1 MARPGGAAPTLSNAE
16 IAKVLL
22 GLAQMLAVQRENPFK
37 VRAYRRAAKA
47 IANTGESIDEL
58 VRRGADL
65 TDIPGIGTGIAG
77 AIREIV
83 EGGGA
88 LSQLE
93 TLRAGADQHTA
104 GLRDYP
110 LLDPKRVQR
119 IYKKLGISSV
129 RELKERLESGDI
141 GRLMGVR
148 MEHHVRQA
156 LSPGTEMQLY
166 EADQIVPPIKEF
178 LIGQCGADRVEA
190 AGDYRRRMEIIRQV
204 SFLVQTDDFEQVVDA
219 FSRYGGRITLIE
231 ADTASATFQHP
242 SGLRVRI
249 TGGPARLWGLSL
261 IVATGS
267 EQHLENLQEA
277 GYDLLALARGKA
289 GFKTEAA
296 VYRKLGLE
304 PIPPELREG
313 HDEVVRAAAG
323 RLPELITTADI
334 RGELHTHTVA
344 SDGTRTIEQM
354 AEVARRRGY
363 EYLGITDHSQ
373 SLKIARGVPEVDLWA
388 QIRCIDQLN
397 DRGTLGV
404 RILKSAEVDILAD
417 GRLDYSDAVLNE
429 LDYTVCSIHSRFT
442 LGRTAQTER
451 IMRAMDNRYFT
462 ILGHPTGRQLLRRPG
477 YEVDFERIVEHA
489 RKNGCFFEINSNPD
503 RLDLSAANARR
514 AVEAGVKIAINTDA
528 HSAGELDF
536 ITYGVDQARRAGLE
550 SRSILNCLAW
560 AELQRLVR
568 R

>member
-1 MARPGGAAPTLSNAE
+1 MARPGGAVPTLSNAE

-47 IANTGESIDEL
+47 IANAGESIDEL

-65 TDIPGIGTGIAG
+65 TTIPGIGAAIAG
-77 AIREIV
+77 AIREMV
-83 EGGGA
+83 ERGGA

-93 TLRAGADQHTA
+93 TLQAGADEHTA
-104 GLRDYP
+104 ALRDYP
-110 LLDPKRVQR
+110 LLDPKRVER

-129 RELKERLESGDI
+129 GELKERLERGDI

-156 LSPGTEMQLY
+156 LSPGTEMLLY
-166 EADQIVPPIKEF
+166 EADQIVPPIKQF
-178 LIGQCGADRVEA
+178 LIEQCGAERVEA
-190 AGDYRRRMEIIRQV
+190 AGDYRRRMEIIREV
-204 SFLVQTDDFEQVVDA
+204 SFQVQTDDFEQVVDA
-219 FSRYGGRITLIE
+219 FRRYGGRITIIE
-231 ADTASATFQHP
+231 ADAASATFQHP
-242 SGLRVRI
+242 SGLRVRV
-249 TGGPARLWGLSL
+249 TGSPARLWGLSL

-267 EQHLENLQEA
+267 ERHLEKLQE
-277 GYDLLALARGKA
+277 GGHDLLALARGRA
-289 GFKTEAA
+289 GLKTEAA
-296 VYRKLGLE
+296 VYRKLSLE

-313 HDEVVRAAAG
+313 DDEVQRAAAG

-334 RGELHTHTVA
+334 RGELHVHTVA

-354 AEVARRRGY
+354 AEVARKMGY

-373 SLKIARGVPEVDLWA
+373 SLKIARGVPEADLWA
-388 QIRCIDQLN
+388 QIRYIDELN
-397 DRGTLGV
+397 QRDTLGV

-417 GRLDYSDAVLNE
+417 GRLDYSDAVLQE
-429 LDYTVCSIHSRFT
+429 LDYTVCSIHSRFN
-442 LGRTAQTER
+442 LGRTVQTER

-489 RKNGCFFEINSNPD
+489 RTNGCFFEINSNPD
-503 RLDLSAANARR
+503 RLDLSAANTKR

-528 HSAGELDF
+528 HSAGELEF

-550 SRSILNCLAW
+550 SRSILNCLPW
-560 AELQRLVR
+560 AELQRLLR